1 MLINTIE
8 RMIVAIFKR
17 KEH

>member
-1 MLINTIE
+1 MLINTIK
-8 RMIVAIFKR
+8 RMIVDIFKR

>member
-1 MLINTIE
+1 
-8 RMIVAIFKR
+8 MIVDIFKR